1 MMPSAAIGIDLG
13 GTNLKVAV
21 VTREGL
27 IRAQRTCP
35 VEAARGPSPVIADMV
50 AAIDELLAETSLAR
64 ADLVSV
70 GLGAPGP
77 MNLGAGRIVK
87 AANLPGWSDV
97 PLRDDLASALGLPVV
112 FDNDGNAAAYG
123 ESWVGAGRGSGDMVM
138 LTLGTGVGA
147 GVIIDG
153 RVLHGH
159 FDNAAEL
166 GHLIVVPNGLPCS
179 CGQRGCLEQYASAGN
194 VAKRARAAVEAG
206 KVSSLAKL
214 IQAGETIDAEH
225 VATYARAGDSLAQR
239 IWDEA
244 CLYLAIACLNL
255 QHAYNPAK
263 VVLGGGMSQAGDFL
277 LDNVRRHLDQQKW
290 SLHDDLPAV
299 TLATL
304 GYDAGVIGAA
314 GLAWQH
320 PETT

>member
-1 MMPSAAIGIDLG
+1 MPSAAIGIDLG

-27 IRAQRTCP
+27 ISAQRTCP
-35 VEAARGPSPVIADMV
+35 VDAVRGPSLVIADMV
-50 AAIDELLAETSLAR
+50 AAIDELLAENSMKR
-64 ADLVSV
+64 ADLVGV

-77 MNLGAGRIVK
+77 MDLRAGRIVQ
-87 AANLPGWSDV
+87 AANLPGWIDV
-97 PLRDDLASALGLPVV
+97 PLRDELAGALGLPVI

-123 ESWVGAGRGSGDMVM
+123 EFWVGAGRGAADMVM

-166 GHLIVVPNGLPCS
+166 GHMIVVPNGLPCS

-194 VAKRARAAVEAG
+194 VARRARGAVEAG
-206 KVSSLAKL
+206 ESSSLAGL
-214 IQAGETIDAEH
+214 IHTGETIEAEH
-225 VATYARAGDSLAQR
+225 VAEHAWGGDSLARR

-277 LDNVRRHLDQQKW
+277 LDEVRGHLEQQKW
-290 SLHDDLPAV
+290 SLHDDLPEV

-304 GYDAGVIGAA
+304 GVDAGVIGAA
-314 GLAWQH
+314 GLAWQR
-320 PETT
+320 PEAA